1 VLHGGD
7 VSAHDPS
14 TEVALQAWAEARARV
29 RRHRAGL
36 DAKGLAAFERAVA
49 AVHAEFVRRV
59 GQTFTLAEL
68 ASAWRAADAWAP
80 DVIMDAARP
89 SRPPRPGSLVV
100 DLACGR
106 LERIARDR
114 RPRGLS

>member
-1 VLHGGD
+1 M
-7 VSAHDPS
+7 SAQEPG
-14 TEVALQAWAEARARV
+14 TEVALQSWAEARARV

-36 DAKGLAAFERAVA
+36 DARNLAAFERAVD
-49 AVHAEFVRRV
+49 AVHAEMVRRV

-68 ASAWRAADAWAP
+68 AAAWRAADVWAP
-80 DVIMDAARP
+80 DVIADAARP
-89 SRPPRPGSLVV
+89 SRPPRPGSLVI

-106 LERIARDR
+106 LERVARDR